1 MRLHSKLL
9 GRFSA
14 RYMSRDSFMWSTRSY
29 SQNKTSAGNQEFHCR
44 TSQAAYTDIKHLTSG
59 HQALL
64 CCPTAQRYILSRNHL
79 NCLCS
84 ELFYFFSNL
93 LGGDKEEYS
102 EVIYSSVSKLFF
114 KSKNQ
119 TLLQKGDLWK
129 MYSYLHKT
137 SEKHLAFRQILY

>member
-1 MRLHSKLL
+1 MFRAFLL
-9 GRFSA
+9 
-14 RYMSRDSFMWSTRSY
+14 
-29 SQNKTSAGNQEFHCR
+29 
-44 TSQAAYTDIKHLTSG
+44 
-59 HQALL
+59 
-64 CCPTAQRYILSRNHL
+64 
-79 NCLCS
+79 
-84 ELFYFFSNL
+84 LFKFG
-93 LGGDKEEYS
+93 GGDKEEYS